1 MLRLRVQFKQQWNVD
16 KNMAGRKLSD
26 GPIPERPKTHKT
38 NKRKIE
44 VTPEFLVEVGQLAGQ
59 GMTNEH
65 LAHYYGVAEGTWYEY
80 KKNYPEIDEA
90 IKDGKAKCLQIATS
104 ILWKYVLEGDK
115 ASLFFYLKTQGGMT
129 ETRNINAKVETTNDK
144 PTTELKITTTDPIEA
159 SRIYQ
164 QFMMTTAGS

>member
-1 MLRLRVQFKQQWNVD
+1 
-16 KNMAGRKLSD
+16 MAGRKKTD
-26 GPIPERPKTHKT
+26 PPMPKRSIAHKT

-44 VTPEFLVEVGQLAGQ
+44 VTPEFLAEVGQLAGQ
-59 GMTNEH
+59 GFTNEN
-65 LAHYYGVAEGTWYEY
+65 LAHYYSVAVGTWCEY

-115 ASLFFYLKTQGGMT
+115 PSLFFYLKTQGGMS
-129 ETRNINAKVETTNDK
+129 ETRNINAKVSTNENSGV
-144 PTTELKITTTDPIEA
+144 ELKIATTDPVEA

-164 QFMMTTAGS
+164 QFMMTTGS